1 MRREGESRRE
11 DEKEKV
17 EDAVGSRHWVKE
29 QVSIKEIFGE
39 LDPVDLFPF
48 SISSRKI
55 TADICAYLMFPGF
68 SLWK

>member
-48 SISSRKI
+48 SIS
-55 TADICAYLMFPGF
+55 
-68 SLWK
+68 

>member
-29 QVSIKEIFGE
+29 QVSIKEIFGVNAATKIPHA
-39 LDPVDLFPF
+39 LTATKQLQLRSDAA
-48 SISSRKI
+48 RKKERAI
-55 TADICAYLMFPGF
+55 HLN
-68 SLWK
+68 